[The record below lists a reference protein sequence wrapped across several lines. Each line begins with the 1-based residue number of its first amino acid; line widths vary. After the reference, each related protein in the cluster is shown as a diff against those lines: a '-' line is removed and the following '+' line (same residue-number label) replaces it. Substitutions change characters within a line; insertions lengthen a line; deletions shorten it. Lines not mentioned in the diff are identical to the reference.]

1 MKKSYFLMLMALVFL
16 LQGCRTETINEENNQ
31 YSHEVTKA
39 LYDMQ
44 KVPQF
49 SSFIS
54 RAKSKKENSKNS
66 LNALNG
72 KSKVLVITKP
82 DITSYSTLVRNAD
95 SGFEIL
101 VYSVDKNGKE
111 SFYKAKYIP
120 ENKTVNNK
128 IENFTGKVE
137 FSNDA
142 DELLQTVRYNNGVV
156 VNTNEKTNV
165 SSKSSPCHY
174 YVTITAV
181 RCTAGDGHA
190 PGEACSGTADQQPY
204 YDVYVSQYCNQE
216 QDAGGFTTGSG
227 SYGGTGEYG
236 SYGGGFN
243 ALELI
248 MNNTDTYHWNLFN
261 QLSADN
267 RTKIVEL
274 ITYNTI
280 DGSMY
285 NFMIS
290 FFNQNPTTTVQQFL
304 NWFMYDIH
312 ITTDMD
318 VRVKCILQKMAGDT
332 NISDDKIT
340 LPITPASD
348 NLFQKMLRM
357 FNGNNTPPLTFRYD
371 PTLSAT
377 TGAYATTRSNNG
389 TSYEIVIGSD
399 LLQMSNI
406 RIMTTLVHELTH
418 AFMLNELNQLNM
430 IEWMPNGQPKIPNNV
445 ADVCTTNHEFSQ
457 DNAHFFAELLCYY
470 IDHPSPQLTP
480 QNQWLHDLFGILDN
494 NFKPEAYVQKLAEYV
509 QNNYDWNSESANWT
523 SAMQTKYGTDWKA
536 KVAMNLQMDA
546 IRQTYYFTTVSTQT
560 HDQFHNEI
568 VSIID
573 NGHLP
578 NSNNSYPA
586 NKNCN

>member
-1 MKKSYFLMLMALVFL
+1 MLMALVFL
-16 LQGCRTETINEENNQ
+16 LQGCRTETINEENNR

-66 LNALNG
+66 LNTVND

-82 DITSYSTLVRNAD
+82 DITSYSTLVWNAD

-111 SFYKAKYIP
+111 SFYRAKYIP

-137 FSNDA
+137 FSNETG
-142 DELLQTVRYNNGVV
+142 ELLQTVRYSNGVV
-156 VNTNEKTNV
+156 VNTNEKSGIN
-165 SSKSSPCHY
+165 SKSSPCHY

-181 RCTAGDGHA
+181 ICTAGDGHA

-248 MNNTDTYHWNLFN
+248 MNNTDAYHWNLFN

-267 RTKIVEL
+267 RTKIYEL
-274 ITYNTI
+274 LMYNAI

-290 FFNQNPTTTVQQFL
+290 FFNQNPTTTAEQFQG
-304 NWFMYDIH
+304 WFLEEPISGSLQNELFEDWADP
-312 ITTDMD
+312 T
-318 VRVKCILQKMAGDT
+318 RVKPTTRFKKHIKINSIYNKIKAAANFKQYLQNFEPTFSVAHLMFDVGAVENPAALAQTKAPV
-332 NISDDKIT
+332 NYWIKIT
-340 LPITPASD
+340 FNKDWDFANTPKILIAGSFMHEIIHAEMYRK
-348 NLFQKMLRM
+348 LLSLSSS
-357 FNGNNTPPLTFRYD
+357 NGNIDQAL
-371 PTLSAT
+371 L
-377 TGAYATTRSNNG
+377 G
-389 TSYEIVIGSD
+389 T
-399 LLQMSNI
+399 
-406 RIMTTLVHELTH
+406 
-418 AFMLNELNQLNM
+418 MLNQHNYPGLF
-430 IEWMPNGQPKIPNNV
+430 
-445 ADVCTTNHEFSQ
+445 D
-457 DNAHFFAELLCYY
+457 YY
-470 IDHPSPQLTP
+470 IKNVKGNDSAQHQMMGAHYINIIKNALKQVYGNQYTDIEYLSIAWQGLKNTTAWSLLPQAER
-480 QNQWLHDLFGILDN
+480 DLY
-494 NFKPEAYVQKLAEYV
+494 EQTY
-509 QNNYDWNSESANWT
+509 QNNY
-523 SAMQTKYGTDWKA
+523 
-536 KVAMNLQMDA
+536 NLW
-546 IRQTYYFTTVSTQT
+546 
-560 HDQFHNEI
+560 E
-568 VSIID
+568 
-573 NGHLP
+573 
-578 NSNNSYPA
+578 
-586 NKNCN
+586 K

>member
-1 MKKSYFLMLMALVFL
+1 MALVFL

-31 YSHEVTKA
+31 YNHEVTKA

-66 LNALNG
+66 LSVVND

-82 DITSYSTLVRNAD
+82 DITSYSTLVWNAD

-137 FSNDA
+137 FSNET
-142 DELLQTVRYNNGVV
+142 DELLQTVRYSNGVV
-156 VNTNEKTNV
+156 VNISEKTGIN
-165 SSKSSPCHY
+165 SKSSPCHY

-267 RTKIVEL
+267 RTKIYEL
-274 ITYNTI
+274 LMYNAI

-290 FFNQNPTTTVQQFL
+290 FFDQNPTTTVQQFL

-318 VRVKCILQKMAGDT
+318 ARVKCILQKMAGDT

-348 NLFQKMLRM
+348 NLSQKMLRM
-357 FNGNNTPPLTFRYD
+357 FNGNNAPKLTFKYD
-371 PTLSAT
+371 PNLPA
-377 TGAYATTRSNNG
+377 TGAYASTKSYDG
-389 TSYEIVIGSD
+389 GASYEIVLGAD
-399 LLQMSNI
+399 LLQSSNI
-406 RIMTTLVHELTH
+406 RIMTILAHELTH
-418 AFMLNELNQLNM
+418 AFMLNDLTQLNM
-430 IEWMPNGQPKIPNNV
+430 IEWYNDGTAHISTGNAQNACNQNDFFSNNPDHYL
-445 ADVCTTNHEFSQ
+445 AS
-457 DNAHFFAELLCYY
+457 LLCLYMVNPSGNPKEWQHEIFETPTFDINSY
-470 IDHPSPQLTP
+470 I
-480 QNQWLHDLFGILDN
+480 
-494 NFKPEAYVQKLAEYV
+494 QKLTNYV
-509 QNNYDWNSESANWT
+509 KNNHDWNSESANWT
-523 SAMQTKYGTDWKA
+523 SAMQTYYGNDWKYQ
-536 KVAMNLQMDA
+536 VALNLQMDG
-546 IRQTYYFTTVSTQT
+546 IRQTSHFTSWSNKTPS
-560 HDQFHNEI
+560 QFHNEI
-568 VSIID
+568 VDIID

-578 NSNNSYPA
+578 NTNNSHPS

>member
-1 MKKSYFLMLMALVFL
+1 MALVFL

-31 YSHEVTKA
+31 YNHEVTKA

-66 LNALNG
+66 LNVLND

-82 DITSYSTLVRNAD
+82 NITSYSTLVRNAD

-111 SFYKAKYIP
+111 FFYKAKYIP

-137 FSNDA
+137 FSNET
-142 DELLQTVRYNNGVV
+142 DELLQTVRYSNGVV
-156 VNTNEKTNV
+156 VNTNEKTGIN
-165 SSKSSPCHY
+165 SKSSPCHY

-274 ITYNTI
+274 ITYNAI

-290 FFNQNPTTTVQQFL
+290 FFNQNPTTTAEQFL
-304 NWFMYDIH
+304 NWFVGQNEGQDFFYDENYWEDPNLSFPAQALPSWNAFYAAYPHESSAQLYGVVGGAVAQAQIDYPAQTVNGCALKVSRALNYSGVIIPNIPGKTLKGADGKYYFLNAKALNAWMRKTFGVSPNNPKH
-312 ITTDMD
+312 INLTKLDGGSNGKNFPNLIKNKKGIFSMVSPQNSTWASGHAD
-318 VRVKCILQKMAGDT
+318 ILY
-332 NISDDKIT
+332 
-340 LPITPASD
+340 P
-348 NLFQKMLRM
+348 
-357 FNGNNTPPLTFRYD
+357 
-371 PTLSAT
+371 
-377 TGAYATTRSNNG
+377 NG
-389 TSYEIVIGSD
+389 TCKA
-399 LLQMSNI
+399 N
-406 RIMTTLVHELTH
+406 
-418 AFMLNELNQLNM
+418 
-430 IEWMPNGQPKIPNNV
+430 
-445 ADVCTTNHEFSQ
+445 C
-457 DNAHFFAELLCYY
+457 HFFDGDILY
-470 IDHPSPQLTP
+470 IDI
-480 QNQWLHDLFGILDN
+480 WILN
-494 NFKPEAYVQKLAEYV
+494 
-509 QNNYDWNSESANWT
+509 
-523 SAMQTKYGTDWKA
+523 
-536 KVAMNLQMDA
+536 
-546 IRQTYYFTTVSTQT
+546 
-560 HDQFHNEI
+560 
-568 VSIID
+568 
-573 NGHLP
+573 
-578 NSNNSYPA
+578 
-586 NKNCN
+586 

>member
-1 MKKSYFLMLMALVFL
+1 MLMALVFL
-16 LQGCRTETINEENNQ
+16 LQGCRTETINEENNS
-31 YSHEVTKA
+31 YNHEVTKA

-66 LNALNG
+66 LNAVND

-227 SYGGTGEYG
+227 SYGETGEYG

-248 MNNTDTYHWNLFN
+248 MNNTDAYHWNLFN

-267 RTKIVEL
+267 RTKIYEL
-274 ITYNTI
+274 LMYNAI
-280 DGSMY
+280 NGSMY

-318 VRVKCILQKMAGDT
+318 ARVKCILQKMAGDT

-357 FNGNNTPPLTFRYD
+357 FNGNNAPKLTFKYD
-371 PTLSAT
+371 PNLPA
-377 TGAYATTRSNNG
+377 TGAYASTKSYDG
-389 TSYEIVIGSD
+389 GASYEIVLGAD
-399 LLQMSNI
+399 MLQSSNI
-406 RIMTTLVHELTH
+406 RIMTILAHELTH
-418 AFMLNELNQLNM
+418 AFMLNDLTQLNM
-430 IEWMPNGQPKIPNNV
+430 IEWYSNGTAHISTGNAQNACNQN
-445 ADVCTTNHEFSQ
+445 DFSVITRIII
-457 DNAHFFAELLCYY
+457 LLPYCAY
-470 IDHPSPQLTP
+470 I
-480 QNQWLHDLFGILDN
+480 W
-494 NFKPEAYVQKLAEYV
+494 
-509 QNNYDWNSESANWT
+509 
-523 SAMQTKYGTDWKA
+523 
-536 KVAMNLQMDA
+536 
-546 IRQTYYFTTVSTQT
+546 
-560 HDQFHNEI
+560 
-568 VSIID
+568 
-573 NGHLP
+573 
-578 NSNNSYPA
+578 
-586 NKNCN
+586 

>member
-1 MKKSYFLMLMALVFL
+1 MLMALVFL
-16 LQGCRTETINEENNQ
+16 LQGCRTETINEENNR
-31 YSHEVTKA
+31 YSHEVTKT

-66 LNALNG
+66 LNTVND

-82 DITSYSTLVRNAD
+82 DITSYSTLVWNAD

-111 SFYKAKYIP
+111 SFYRAKYIP

-137 FSNDA
+137 FSNETG
-142 DELLQTVRYNNGVV
+142 ELLQTVRYSNGVV
-156 VNTNEKTNV
+156 VNTNEKSGIN
-165 SSKSSPCHY
+165 SKSSPCHY

-248 MNNTDTYHWNLFN
+248 MSNTDAYHWNLFN

-267 RTKIVEL
+267 RTKIYEL
-274 ITYNTI
+274 LMYNAI

-290 FFNQNPTTTVQQFL
+290 FFNQNPTTTAEQFQG
-304 NWFMYDIH
+304 WFLEEPISGLLQNELFEDWADP
-312 ITTDMD
+312 T
-318 VRVKCILQKMAGDT
+318 RVKPTIKFKKHAKLNSIYNKIKTAANFKQYLQNFEPTFSVAHLMFDIGP
-332 NISDDKIT
+332 NQISNAIAETTEPQNYWIKIT
-340 LPITPASD
+340 FNQDKDFANMPKVLIAYTFMHEMIHAE
-348 NLFQKMLRM
+348 MLRKLLSISSTPQ
-357 FNGNNTPPLTFRYD
+357 GNIDWNLVKSYNTSHNYPGLFD
-371 PTLSAT
+371 
-377 TGAYATTRSNNG
+377 
-389 TSYEIVIGSD
+389 
-399 LLQMSNI
+399 
-406 RIMTTLVHELTH
+406 
-418 AFMLNELNQLNM
+418 
-430 IEWMPNGQPKIPNNV
+430 
-445 ADVCTTNHEFSQ
+445 
-457 DNAHFFAELLCYY
+457 YY
-470 IDHPSPQLTP
+470 IRFMHGNTNYQHEAMGAHYV
-480 QNQWLHDLFGILDN
+480 NIMV
-494 NFKPEAYVQKLAEYV
+494 NFLKQV
-509 QNNYDWNSESANWT
+509 
-523 SAMQTKYGTDWKA
+523 YGTHYTNTEYETIVWMGLQGTTA
-536 KVAMNLQMDA
+536 WNLLPQSKKDLY
-546 IRQTYYFTTVSTQT
+546 TNTWNTNYWLW
-560 HDQFHNEI
+560 EI
-568 VSIID
+568 
-573 NGHLP
+573 
-578 NSNNSYPA
+578 
-586 NKNCN
+586 

>member
-31 YSHEVTKA
+31 YNHEVTKA

-66 LNALNG
+66 LNALND

-82 DITSYSTLVRNAD
+82 DITSYSTLIRNAD
-95 SGFEIL
+95 SDFEIL
-101 VYSVDKNGKE
+101 VYSVDKNEKE

-137 FSNDA
+137 FSNET

-156 VNTNEKTNV
+156 VSTNEKTNV

-248 MNNTDTYHWNLFN
+248 MNNTNAYHWNLFN

-274 ITYNTI
+274 ITYNAI

-290 FFNQNPTTTVQQFL
+290 FFNQNPTTTVQQFQD
-304 NWFMYDIH
+304 WFFNQNSLSFDS
-312 ITTDMD
+312 T
-318 VRVKCILQKMAGDT
+318 V
-332 NISDDKIT
+332 
-340 LPITPASD
+340 
-348 NLFQKMLRM
+348 
-357 FNGNNTPPLTFRYD
+357 NGNNSILFNNLQDFKSSLALKNSNLITESSVLQDNGSEKVVSARVKRTGVWGSGEEVRIKLKKVNNVWAFDSVTSTEYGLTLGVWSFTQLDY
-371 PTLSAT
+371 SQ
-377 TGAYATTRSNNG
+377 N
-389 TSYEIVIGSD
+389 TS
-399 LLQMSNI
+399 SNI
-406 RIMTTLVHELTH
+406 LTVEVTGLENYNV
-418 AFMLNELNQLNM
+418 FLEGLGTVYKDRVM
-430 IEWMPNGQPKIPNNV
+430 IKVKININ
-445 ADVCTTNHEFSQ
+445 TGN
-457 DNAHFFAELLCYY
+457 
-470 IDHPSPQLTP
+470 
-480 QNQWLHDLFGILDN
+480 
-494 NFKPEAYVQKLAEYV
+494 
-509 QNNYDWNSESANWT
+509 
-523 SAMQTKYGTDWKA
+523 
-536 KVAMNLQMDA
+536 
-546 IRQTYYFTTVSTQT
+546 
-560 HDQFHNEI
+560 I
-568 VSIID
+568 VSIEFID
-573 NGHLP
+573 L
-578 NSNNSYPA
+578 
-586 NKNCN
+586 